1 MREVKQPF
9 GELLSIVWDTSQP
22 LSCLLKLKVIS
33 AGVFFSFQTSHVQI
47 KPKDTWQVEAQWAV
61 ATAYVEIW
69 ALQPGLTR
77 RDSKSGQ
84 RLVSLGS
91 NSSTL
96 ITRFLILKL
105 DSSLCP
111 RSGKDAL
118 LSLTTGDLGK
128 GQQLFPVTHMPGS
141 APWRGWG
148 AGRLQ
153 QLRSLRH
160 QGLCYFPAQVTY
172 PPDTLPQSWPSA
184 HSTVHIPCD
193 NSAGILPAGTGT
205 DEQTDKD
212 TRTSR
217 SHMEFAVSQHKSF
230 RGH

>member
-9 GELLSIVWDTSQP
+9 GELLSIAWDTSQP

-77 RDSKSGQ
+77 RDPKSGQ

-172 PPDTLPQSWPSA
+172 PPR
-184 HSTVHIPCD
+184 HSPPIMAFSPLYCTH
-193 NSAGILPAGTGT
+193 SL
-205 DEQTDKD
+205 
-212 TRTSR
+212 
-217 SHMEFAVSQHKSF
+217 
-230 RGH
+230 